1 MQGPHFALC
10 GYVVVDLDLHV
21 LLSGD
26 EATSLRVCII
36 HGVYTGGTRTYR
48 VSSAA
53 EAFICRGSFNCVSS
67 VQKHRGHVVDQHGP
81 ACCSLRLVRTTS
93 PCERAPQCSRRCLT
107 VIARKAQG
115 AEAECARIPHGSR
128 LPRRERRRF
137 LPRRDNA
144 PPKSVDSPREVRHM
158 SPPRRFVAILPR
170 RPGGGAA
177 IAAVASVGAAAC
189 ADAATQTAAMRVP
202 APQRR
207 RKGRRVAGTLLGPP
221 RALWGGWRARD
232 LPERL
237 RRARGG
243 RRSRCSWRPHHN
255 SHRKKQDEKHKSFCR
270 HWARNGTICSQTPW
284 QSRGNPLHSE
294 TRWLTPHFF
303 GLYLSF
309 TGRCGD

>member
-1 MQGPHFALC
+1 M
-10 GYVVVDLDLHV
+10 
-21 LLSGD
+21 
-26 EATSLRVCII
+26 
-36 HGVYTGGTRTYR
+36 RTYTTR
-48 VSSAA
+48 KSASTTRGA
-53 EAFICRGSFNCVSS
+53 AASCRAG
-67 VQKHRGHVVDQHGP
+67 
-81 ACCSLRLVRTTS
+81 
-93 PCERAPQCSRRCLT
+93 
-107 VIARKAQG
+107 
-115 AEAECARIPHGSR
+115 
-128 LPRRERRRF
+128 
-137 LPRRDNA
+137 DNA

-170 RPGGGAA
+170 RLGGGAA
-177 IAAVASVGAAAC
+177 IAAVASVGAAAR

-221 RALWGGWRARD
+221 RALWGGWRPRD
-232 LPERL
+232 LPEKL

-243 RRSRCSWRPHHN
+243 RRSRCSWRPHHIII
-255 SHRKKQDEKHKSFCR
+255 RKLADRRSD

-303 GLYLSF
+303 WLCLSF